1 MKGRYIKTI
10 KNTKNIVILAL
21 GNRPFV
27 SDVMALKNI
36 HIDTTLHY

>member
-1 MKGRYIKTI
+1 MKGRYFNVI
-10 KNTKNIVILAL
+10 KNKNIVILAL

-36 HIDTTLHY
+36 YYIHITLEK